1 MKNGKSTIIKSDLFI
16 VHELFVHV
24 SNDSL
29 LVVLA
34 FCPSCACI
42 VDASVD
48 WRL

>member
-1 MKNGKSTIIKSDLFI
+1 MKNGKSTIIKSNLFI
-16 VHELFVHV
+16 VHELFVNV

-34 FCPSCACI
+34 FCPSCV